1 MPASEA
7 EGRAQDYMPERRCY
21 YRPGDRG
28 YEREVRERLKEWDG
42 ALTSAP
48 TEEKDVGSSGSRRT
62 RGSMDRN

>member
-7 EGRAQDYMPERRCY
+7 EGRAQDYMPEHRCY

-28 YEREVRERLKEWDG
+28 YEKEVRERLNEWDG

-48 TEEKDVGSSGSRRT
+48 TEDRT
-62 RGSMDRN
+62 